1 MTVINSL
8 TVNAGELSVAWSK
21 MWFGAICG
29 DGKNWVYRNYDL
41 YISYSPAQWRILLLF
56 HGAIH
61 ASATQSIH
69 IFCSQ
74 FLPLPIWDCT
84 FRFSVCARQLLSSL
98 LRYYDLTSRLLK
110 KSDMNGMW
118 LFFCFFN
125 VLYIW
130 YIYAL
135 WHPFLYMYVPAVHST
150 VSSIQINKQHA

>member
-61 ASATQSIH
+61 ASATQIIH

-84 FRFSVCARQLLSSL
+84 FRFSVCARQLLPSL

-118 LFFCFFN
+118 LFFCFFKCF
-125 VLYIW
+125 VHIYICIMTSFFVHVCTCCAQ
-130 YIYAL
+130 YSII
-135 WHPFLYMYVPAVHST
+135 HPD
-150 VSSIQINKQHA
+150 